1 MILPRRGA
9 TGSSLGLPIC
19 FARCL
24 GFGEMVEWA
33 CIEFAVGISPS
44 GVPFIEML
52 ESNAIALANADSPS
66 GVPFIEMLEF
76 VRGA

>member
-1 MILPRRGA
+1 MLRGA
-9 TGSSLGLPIC
+9 LQGLPFC
-19 FARCL
+19 CTRCV

-66 GVPFIEMLEF
+66 GVPFIEMLE
-76 VRGA
+76 